1 MIQEKLLNYIE
12 DNKETLFTMLSDLI
26 KINTENDGSG
36 KESIN
41 ETPLSEYLRDAF
53 KAFEISSELYSPED
67 VEGIHSHRDYA
78 ETRKV
83 PQRHNITATIKGTKG
98 KKSLMFAGHLDT
110 VPAGDES
117 LWTVDAFKGIIK
129 DGKIWGRG
137 ACDDKYSLA
146 TMLFLAKAFCDLG
159 IKPKN
164 NILFTGYVD
173 EEFGGGNGALASV
186 LKYPCDL
193 YVNMDCK
200 DFEIWNTASGGQRLA
215 IVIKHP
221 EPLDNC
227 EKIIEGL
234 YLAKKEIDKF
244 GTKRQDELRENP
256 LYHGSYI
263 PDTAF
268 RYMRIESG
276 VEVNAKNVGV
286 IDYAYYTDKD
296 KDFVKTEEDKMLK
309 RIEEKIAPLGLVID
323 KVNYGS
329 RFFGYGEISKDNENI
344 VLLQES
350 AKDVS
355 GRKLTPVPSCLSD
368 LSLFLAN
375 AKNRAFSFGIGRSFA
390 KYGGAHLPDEYIECD
405 KLLEFAKIVGT
416 FVLRWD
422 EEND

>member
-1 MIQEKLLNYIE
+1 MINKLLNYLE
-12 DNKETLFTMLSDLI
+12 ENKDTLFQMLSDLI

-36 KESIN
+36 ESHVN
-41 ETPLSEYLRDAF
+41 ETPLSEYLKDAL
-53 KAFEISSELYSPED
+53 ASYGINSELYSPEE
-67 VEGIHSHRDYA
+67 VSQIHTHTDYSEA
-78 ETRKV
+78 RKV
-83 PQRHNITATIKGTKG
+83 PDRKNITAKISGTDG
-98 KKSLMFAGHLDT
+98 KKSLMLAGHLDT
-110 VPAGDES
+110 VPAGDLS
-117 LWTVDAFKGIIK
+117 LWTVDAFSGIIK
-129 DGKIWGRG
+129 DNKIWGRG
-137 ACDDKYSLA
+137 ACDDKYALA
-146 TMLFLAKAFCDLG
+146 TMLFLAKAFYELD

-164 NILFTGYVD
+164 DIYLTGYVD

-186 LKYPCDL
+186 LKYPCNL

-200 DFEIWNTASGGQRLA
+200 NFEIWNTASGGQRLA

-221 EPLDNC
+221 DPLDSC

-244 GTKRQDELRENP
+244 GRKRQDELRENP

-296 KDFVKTEEDKMLK
+296 KDFVKNEENKVLK
-309 RIEEKIAPLGLVID
+309 RIEEKISSLGLVID
-323 KVNYGS
+323 KVDYKS
-329 RFFGYGEISKDNENI
+329 RFFSYGAISKDNENI
-344 VLLQES
+344 LLVKEC
-350 AKDVS
+350 AKNVS
-355 GRKLTPVPSCLSD
+355 GREITPVPSCLSD
-368 LSLFLAN
+368 LSLFIAN

-390 KYGGAHLPDEYIECD
+390 EYGGAHLPDEYIECD

-416 FVLRWD
+416 FILRWD
-422 EEND
+422 EKND